1 MRFNLTLV
9 EEMLNFSRFCSWREI
24 FSPNL
29 PGLSRPF
36 YFSGLRSFST
46 PLLMRVHVP
55 HALFDGSANF
65 HDAHGAMEERTS
77 MENEPAEPAEPGPV
91 DRVDTVQLEAPP
103 APEWAAA
110 DAEGP
115 ESQPEDVAA
124 PVSPALSASPVLPEP
139 PAAVPR
145 QRAATG
151 GAAAEGDGGDREVD
165 VARKAKSSEEVDGRQ
180 AKKAR
185 NKGVKKKKKVAYG
198 ATEEP
203 EEEAEEDVRPNVI
216 GCPSEAIKVEIVADG
231 VQGPISDRPARM
243 PPYLPFHFR
252 LDVSAIKIGKSFP
265 EGWRHILKAK
275 LEMEWRYC
283 RKDQGRA
290 WIAAEELPCEI
301 RDAALQHQKSLE
313 YVWTGIKERKEES
326 WQCKETGQKTFPMRV
341 IDFETIPGH
350 SLRKEDLPETALHQ
364 GREEDVWC
372 HMIYDLSTDPLLKE
386 IGHEGPTKFSALMLL
401 YISYL
406 EGEKS
411 KHATEIRIAH
421 IDHFEFAF
429 CLPRSPYSSCTLEE
443 PEEGLARWFPADL
456 ENSRPLETLMAEAR
470 ASLTW
475 LFWDCFEELFPK
487 ETLTKKSTKRQTAFA
502 DRVKSLVYT
511 NGTKDLRDCETR
523 GEAMGALLS
532 VVRAQAFQFPFR
544 VLVREVEPEGLLPA
558 IEKAANLAIQD
569 YQDSM
574 SNEGGLLP
582 RQWANKSSPPLQLKE
597 PKAGL
602 KLLTELEVA
611 PLQGPRLALIKCTG
625 VIKVDRSEL
634 RHDEPEEEEHQAD
647 SGEAQETEQEE
658 HPEEEGMIMTV
669 DLSRWKEGELT
680 VADLNIDDHQ
690 SIRETLTAVE
700 YMEEV
705 MREKDVPPVKGSQ
718 EDPRKDLKA
727 KMAELAFGLRALQR
741 ASLKHQLRSVG
752 LAVLET
758 EREVATSSASA
769 VVWSQAY
776 QHFGRQEELS
786 PSAEPEEKPVQRVL
800 LLSAPELIL
809 RRRAEVRKLRRRV
822 LPNKVNEEFL
832 GGFKMEQFD
841 QKGPLQKYWVE
852 TPQSS
857 YPYRPFFQPPAPA
870 VDPAALLS
878 PAERKFL
885 TRSFITDPLSEILGP
900 GGTVDPRQGGA
911 NMDPR
916 QLLTDGTIEHGLLH
930 LHSHMSAI
938 HLTNSFVYPWRSK
951 GWRHYYLV
959 SWCRCDTALVLH
971 HFGPKIGSYFDFLET
986 YVSFLLLA
994 SVLGIFAEISGPPNV
1009 HANSGFWKF
1018 VQPIFGVC
1026 MSIWGTFFCIFWRRR
1041 CAWLSHSWGN
1051 GWIEEGEDLRGPGDH
1066 RSGRRVRPEFALQW
1080 RQGFAKARPER
1091 QEDTLTMLKTL
1102 LRAPNSAHFDDRAL
1116 TCDIMRFDEA
1126 CYLSD
1131 WVQLYRFLVSYL
1143 ASGAFIL
1150 LASGAT
1156 YGALAANKL
1165 LGLSGTTAGYAV
1177 TGFTTSVLV
1186 PLLNTIHYQ
1195 VVVKTNN
1202 YQLFREDREREKDLF
1217 DRLFVFNLFNTYNS
1231 LLWIA
1236 FAERNMEQLR
1246 VQVLFL
1252 CLSSIFM
1259 NNLLEFFWSHFVKQ
1273 FQKMNHRGSIGQG
1286 LRQTLRYML
1295 VGDPL
1300 EEETKISLVDPIKT
1314 ALDHVTDEIT
1324 RDYAFELVDE
1334 AIELVIQYGLIMMFT
1349 VAFPLAPLLALINV
1363 HIEKRL
1369 DAYKLVKLMQSPEPR
1384 MVVGM
1389 GRAFNAFVIVTGLGL
1404 VVSGLLLYFPQ
1415 YAGDACQNCTRG
1427 TSIELILPQAT
1438 TEERLFLLGAG
1449 EHVLLIIMYA
1459 CFTPAS
1465 MGKDI
1470 IHEQYRQKF
1479 YENRLQTVQSVDSR
1493 RRTVQAMPSARG

>member
-1 MRFNLTLV
+1 
-9 EEMLNFSRFCSWREI
+9 
-24 FSPNL
+24 
-29 PGLSRPF
+29 
-36 YFSGLRSFST
+36 
-46 PLLMRVHVP
+46 
-55 HALFDGSANF
+55 
-65 HDAHGAMEERTS
+65 MEERTS

-216 GCPSEAIKVEIVADG
+216 GCPSEAIKVEI
-231 VQGPISDRPARM
+231 
-243 PPYLPFHFR
+243 
-252 LDVSAIKIGKSFP
+252 
-265 EGWRHILKAK
+265 
-275 LEMEWRYC
+275 
-283 RKDQGRA
+283 
-290 WIAAEELPCEI
+290 
-301 RDAALQHQKSLE
+301 

-421 IDHFEFAF
+421 IDHFEFA
-429 CLPRSPYSSCTLEE
+429 
-443 PEEGLARWFPADL
+443 
-456 ENSRPLETLMAEAR
+456 
-470 ASLTW
+470 
-475 LFWDCFEELFPK
+475 
-487 ETLTKKSTKRQTAFA
+487 
-502 DRVKSLVYT
+502 VKSLVYT

-544 VLVREVEPEGLLPA
+544 VLVREVEPEGRP
-558 IEKAANLAIQD
+558 
-569 YQDSM
+569 
-574 SNEGGLLP
+574 GG
-582 RQWANKSSPPLQLKE
+582 KS
-597 PKAGL
+597 
-602 KLLTELEVA
+602 
-611 PLQGPRLALIKCTG
+611 
-625 VIKVDRSEL
+625 
-634 RHDEPEEEEHQAD
+634 PEEEEHQAD

-776 QHFGRQEELS
+776 QHFGRQEAREGGELS

-911 NMDPR
+911 T
-916 QLLTDGTIEHGLLH
+916 LGC
-930 LHSHMSAI
+930 
-938 HLTNSFVYPWRSK
+938 SK
-951 GWRHYYLV
+951 QV
-959 SWCRCDTALVLH
+959 SPGGEAM
-971 HFGPKIGSYFDFLET
+971 E
-986 YVSFLLLA
+986 
-994 SVLGIFAEISGPPNV
+994 LGNLR
-1009 HANSGFWKF
+1009 KF

-1051 GWIEEGEDLRGPGDH
+1051 GWIEE
-1066 RSGRRVRPEFALQW
+1066 
-1080 RQGFAKARPER
+1080 
-1091 QEDTLTMLKTL
+1091 
-1102 LRAPNSAHFDDRAL
+1102 
-1116 TCDIMRFDEA
+1116 
-1126 CYLSD
+1126 
-1131 WVQLYRFLVSYL
+1131 
-1143 ASGAFIL
+1143 
-1150 LASGAT
+1150 
-1156 YGALAANKL
+1156 
-1165 LGLSGTTAGYAV
+1165 
-1177 TGFTTSVLV
+1177 
-1186 PLLNTIHYQ
+1186 
-1195 VVVKTNN
+1195 
-1202 YQLFREDREREKDLF
+1202 
-1217 DRLFVFNLFNTYNS
+1217 
-1231 LLWIA
+1231 
-1236 FAERNMEQLR
+1236 
-1246 VQVLFL
+1246 
-1252 CLSSIFM
+1252 
-1259 NNLLEFFWSHFVKQ
+1259 
-1273 FQKMNHRGSIGQG
+1273 
-1286 LRQTLRYML
+1286 
-1295 VGDPL
+1295 
-1300 EEETKISLVDPIKT
+1300 
-1314 ALDHVTDEIT
+1314 TD
-1324 RDYAFELVDE
+1324 
-1334 AIELVIQYGLIMMFT
+1334 GW
-1349 VAFPLAPLLALINV
+1349 
-1363 HIEKRL
+1363 K
-1369 DAYKLVKLMQSPEPR
+1369 
-1384 MVVGM
+1384 
-1389 GRAFNAFVIVTGLGL
+1389 
-1404 VVSGLLLYFPQ
+1404 
-1415 YAGDACQNCTRG
+1415 
-1427 TSIELILPQAT
+1427 
-1438 TEERLFLLGAG
+1438 
-1449 EHVLLIIMYA
+1449 
-1459 CFTPAS
+1459 
-1465 MGKDI
+1465 
-1470 IHEQYRQKF
+1470 
-1479 YENRLQTVQSVDSR
+1479 
-1493 RRTVQAMPSARG
+1493 